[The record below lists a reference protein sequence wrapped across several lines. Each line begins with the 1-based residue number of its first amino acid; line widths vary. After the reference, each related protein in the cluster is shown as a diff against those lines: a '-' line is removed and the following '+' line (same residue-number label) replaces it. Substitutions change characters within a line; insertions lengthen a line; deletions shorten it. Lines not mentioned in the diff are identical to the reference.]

1 MKCKRMLK
9 KSTKFTAQ
17 YYQHHKLMT
26 VIWFD
31 SFSICLF
38 LNEFLFNYVITEVK
52 QQLEDLM
59 DDIKRTASKVRGKLK
74 G

>member
-1 MKCKRMLK
+1 MQTNVEEVNKIHSSIL
-9 KSTKFTAQ
+9 SAPHTDDSNF
-17 YYQHHKLMT
+17 
-26 VIWFD
+26 IWQF
-31 SFSICLF
+31 FYLF
-38 LNEFLFNYVITEVK
+38 VSNEFLFNYVITEVK